1 MVTPVSGLSLV
12 QCLLPMT
19 INSLPQTV
27 ANFWNPNSKFWNHDF
42 ITHIF
47 SQQATQ
53 VILHVPIVPNESKE
67 EYQHLNIE
75 VHVTLPSQGPRSITT
90 HALNILEGI

>member
-1 MVTPVSGLSLV
+1 MPFNRTLA
-12 QCLLPMT
+12 LLGAMSV
-19 INSLPQTV
+19 NSLPQTV
-27 ANFWNPNSKFWNHDF
+27 ADFWNPNSKSWNHDF

-53 VILHVPIVPNESKE
+53 VILQVPIVPNESKE

-75 VHVTLPSQGPRSITT
+75 VHVTLPSQGPRSMTT